1 MLQQWLGV
9 TQKAL
14 CNIHRAAV
22 GLRDPCVTLDKCNDV
37 FRQNAFCWVRIISKA
52 SSAHKL
58 LIPEDMTVSVRGM
71 RRCPE
76 SSWQKYRRSCSDICN
91 TDPTVRSWKW
101 VCYLL
106 CTGCPQ
112 RACWS
117 SAMNCPTTDPARA
130 MCKGT
135 EENQAKSRDCAF
147 PPSNVDHRSICP
159 NRIKSNPWLVTD

>member
-37 FRQNAFCWVRIISKA
+37 FRQNAFCWVRIVSKA

-76 SSWQKYRRSCSDICN
+76 SSWQKYRHSCSDICN
-91 TDPTVRSWKW
+91 TD
-101 VCYLL
+101 LL
-106 CTGCPQ
+106 F
-112 RACWS
+112 AH
-117 SAMNCPTTDPARA
+117 
-130 MCKGT
+130 
-135 EENQAKSRDCAF
+135 ENGFAICCAQG
-147 PPSNVDHRSICP
+147 VHRGLAGAG
-159 NRIKSNPWLVTD
+159 R

>member
-14 CNIHRAAV
+14 CNIHRPAV

-91 TDPTVRSWKW
+91 TDPTVCSWKW

-106 CTGCPQ
+106 CTEGLLEQGDELSYYWP
-112 RACWS
+112 S
-117 SAMNCPTTDPARA
+117 
-130 MCKGT
+130 K
-135 EENQAKSRDCAF
+135 
-147 PPSNVDHRSICP
+147 SNVQR
-159 NRIKSNPWLVTD
+159 NRGKPGQKQRLRLPPIKPGPPLNLSQQDKK